1 MESPTV
7 VLDGAH
13 NPGAAK
19 GLKQAIVEEFNYE
32 RLLLALGIMND
43 KDYRRII
50 STLVP
55 LADMTVLCKPRCE
68 RAASPEVLLNEV
80 KRIERKGEIVEDVGE
95 AVQHLLSM
103 ATERDLIC
111 ITGSFY
117 TIGEAKAYLSRAFK
131 QFLDAKT

>member
-1 MESPTV
+1 MDSPTV
-7 VLDGAH
+7 LLDGAH

-19 GLKQAIVEEFNYE
+19 SLKEAILEEFAYE
-32 RLLLALGIMND
+32 RLLLVLGIMND

-68 RAASPEVLLNEV
+68 RAALPQVLLNEV
-80 KRIERKGEIVEDVGE
+80 TRIEKRGKIVEDVGE
-95 AVQHLLSM
+95 AVQYLLSL
-103 ATERDLIC
+103 ATEGDLVC

-117 TIGEAKAYLSRAFK
+117 TIGEAKAYLSRS
-131 QFLDAKT
+131 QGQSLDANN